1 MIMDENKSTDS
12 GKSASFSNSDPLGIK
27 YITLGG
33 APPSLS
39 VEAQIASRQWNSQN
53 GNCADKAIDD

>member
-1 MIMDENKSTDS
+1 MDEGLSFDPEKSN
-12 GKSASFSNSDPLGIK
+12 FFPNSDPLGIK
-27 YITLGG
+27 DITLGG

-53 GNCADKAIDD
+53 GNSDNKVIDD